1 MSKPTLS
8 EFLIKKR
15 NPEVIDV
22 DAVVRQPPAAALRVR
37 SACLTRVGPHALAQ
51 DAGAGGVPAKHART
65 EQREEAEAPNKFSG
79 EDVLRRVPSSAQ
91 GGGVPVHLPT
101 QPPSSFYYVRSAV
114 NVVTTATRSIASALG
129 VRHKARAGW
138 LCRRRA

>member
-79 EDVLRRVPSSAQ
+79 DDVLRRVASSAQ

-101 QPPSSFYYVRSAV
+101 QPPRSFYRSAV
-114 NVVTTATRSIASALG
+114 NVVTSASRSIASALG

-138 LCRRRA
+138 LCRHRA